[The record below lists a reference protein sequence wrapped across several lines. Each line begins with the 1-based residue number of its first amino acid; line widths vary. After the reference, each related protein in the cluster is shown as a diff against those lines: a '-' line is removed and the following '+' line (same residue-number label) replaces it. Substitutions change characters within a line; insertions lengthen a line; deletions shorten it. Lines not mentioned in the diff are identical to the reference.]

1 MAFYMNIHGYQL
13 HPKVAICVV
22 KQLKNDSFR
31 QGLQLKNISY
41 SFQDGHMT
49 SIDDTNSAITG
60 LKSEILDAFVVGFS
74 YLASD
79 FNIWDYPMT
88 IADMKL
94 WTSCR

>member
-1 MAFYMNIHGYQL
+1 
-13 HPKVAICVV
+13 
-22 KQLKNDSFR
+22 
-31 QGLQLKNISY
+31 
-41 SFQDGHMT
+41 MT

-79 FNIWDYPMT
+79 FNIWDYPLT
-88 IADMKL
+88 VPDMKS

>member
-1 MAFYMNIHGYQL
+1 M
-13 HPKVAICVV
+13 
-22 KQLKNDSFR
+22 KNYFFH
-31 QGLQLKNISY
+31 

-49 SIDDTNSAITG
+49 SIDNTNSDIDIKG
-60 LKSEILDAFVVGFS
+60 LKSEILDGFKVGLS

-79 FNIWDYPMT
+79 FNIWDYPLT